1 MDETVSFEEQLYRDM
16 VDRAFKGNDPRS
28 FSNGKPEH
36 AAYLI
41 GRFFDHATS
50 TIRLYC
56 GNLARAINGI
66 QVYAS
71 SDVIG
76 SALEFLRRP
85 NTRLLIVLENEI
97 DAQSRDEHPLL
108 RAISRAEPHVGGTT
122 HVYTNGVQMGGNG
135 NPVTIPHF
143 MVMDQQGYRIEVD
156 SRKVIAS
163 AKVNDVSQSQSLARF
178 FDQVL
183 VERNKPAVW
192 EHPTERA
199 A

>member
-1 MDETVSFEEQLYRDM
+1 M
-16 VDRAFKGNDPRS
+16 
-28 FSNGKPEH
+28 NGV
-36 AAYLI
+36 
-41 GRFFDHATS
+41 
-50 TIRLYC
+50 
-56 GNLARAINGI
+56 

-76 SALEFLRRP
+76 SALEFLRQP
-85 NTRLLIVLENEI
+85 NTRLLIVLENET

-108 RAISRAEPHVGGTT
+108 RAISGAEPHVRGTT
-122 HVYTNGVQMGGNG
+122 HVYTNGVQMGGNE

-143 MVMDQQGYRIEVD
+143 MVMDQKGYRIEVD
-156 SRKVIAS
+156 TRKVIATV
-163 AKVNDVSQSQSLARF
+163 KVNDVSQSQSLARF

>member
-1 MDETVSFEEQLYRDM
+1 MDELVSFDEQLYRDM

-56 GNLARAINGI
+56 GSLARAMNGV

-85 NTRLLIVLENEI
+85 NTRLLIVLEKEI
-97 DAQSRDEHPLL
+97 DAHSRDEHPLL
-108 RAISRAEPHVGGTT
+108 RAISRAEPQVGGTT

-143 MVMDQQGYRIEVD
+143 MVMDQKGYRIEVD
-156 SRKVIAS
+156 TRKVIAS
-163 AKVNDVSQSQSLARF
+163 AKVNDVSQSQTLTRF

>member
-1 MDETVSFEEQLYRDM
+1 MDELVSFEEQLYREM

-41 GRFFDHATS
+41 GRFFDHARS

-56 GNLARAINGI
+56 GSLARAMNGV

-76 SALEFLRRP
+76 SALDFLWRP
-85 NTRLLIVLENEI
+85 DTRLLIVLENEI
-97 DAQSRDEHPLL
+97 DAQSRDDHPLL
-108 RAISRAEPHVGGTT
+108 KAISVAEPHVRGTT
-122 HVYTNGVQMGGNG
+122 RVYTNGVRMGDTG

-143 MVMDQQGYRIEVD
+143 MVMDQIGYRMEVD
-156 SRKVIAS
+156 YRKVIAS
-163 AKVNDVSQSQSLARF
+163 ATVNDVSQSQTLARF

-183 VERNKPAVW
+183 IERNKPVVW

>member
-1 MDETVSFEEQLYRDM
+1 MDEMVSFEEQLYREM
-16 VDRAFKGNDPRS
+16 VDRAFKGNDPQS

-41 GRFFDHATS
+41 GRFFDHARS

-56 GNLARAINGI
+56 GSLARAVNGV

-76 SALEFLRRP
+76 SALDFLRRP
-85 NTRLLIVLENEI
+85 NSRLLIVLENEI
-97 DAQSRDEHPLL
+97 DARSRDDHPLL
-108 RAISRAEPHVGGTT
+108 KAISVAEPHVRGTT
-122 HVYTNGVQMGGNG
+122 RVYMNGVQMGDSG
-135 NPVTIPHF
+135 NPVKIPHF
-143 MVMDQQGYRIEVD
+143 MVMDQKGYRIEVD

-163 AKVNDVSQSQSLARF
+163 AKVNDVSQSQTLARF

-183 VERNKPAVW
+183 VERNNPAVW

>member
-1 MDETVSFEEQLYRDM
+1 MDEMVSFEEQLYRDM

-41 GRFFDHATS
+41 RQFFDHATS

-56 GNLARAINGI
+56 GSLARAINGV

-85 NTRLLIVLENEI
+85 HTRLLIVLENEI

-108 RAISRAEPHVGGTT
+108 RAIAGAEPRLGGATR
-122 HVYTNGVQMGGNG
+122 VYTNGVRMGGNG

-143 MVMDQQGYRIEVD
+143 MVMDQKGYRIEVD

-163 AKVNDVSQSQSLARF
+163 AKVNDLSQSQSLARF

-183 VERNKPAVW
+183 VERNEPAVW

-199 A
+199 T